1 MIIFLF
7 SRFVRDQSGLDKSEF
22 KVALK
27 NGDADGAVHLTSS
40 LVLLR
45 LEVVVS
51 GRHVVVYLDAVNHHT
66 LFIDGESLGVD
77 EGVAYVLELCD
88 AIGANLVTALHG
100 GGDLGVEITELED
113 GRGHLVGGA
122 FLKVIH
128 GGSDVSDEGVDILDA
143 CLKAINVLNLEGP
156 NEDTVNQLSHIRSRH
171 HAKRATHIIATQT
184 PWIRGQFT
192 AAICRIK
199 LCKGCSRNKS

>member
-1 MIIFLF
+1 MINLLF
-7 SRFVRDQSGLDKSEF
+7 RRYVRDQSSLENSEF

-27 NGDADGAVHLTSS
+27 DGGADDAVHLASS

-45 LEVVVS
+45 FEVVVS
-51 GRHVVVYLDAVNHHT
+51 SPHIVVYLDTVNHHT
-66 LFIDGESLGVD
+66 LFIDGESLWVD

-88 AIGANLVTALHG
+88 AIIANLVTALHG

-128 GGSDVSDEGVDILDA
+128 GGSDVSDEGVNILDA
-143 CLKAINVLNLEGP
+143 CLKAINVLNLESS
-156 NEDTVNQLSHIRSRH
+156 NEDTVNQLSYIRSRH
-171 HAKRATHIIATQT
+171 HAKRATHIIAT
-184 PWIRGQFT
+184 
-192 AAICRIK
+192 
-199 LCKGCSRNKS
+199 